1 MKVQVGCMKL
11 WVEGQLRIWFEVKF
25 RISQGGEKRRGE
37 KVRKIEGG
45 KRAEENFRLEKLGE
59 GRKEE
64 EGGKRTGNVVLK
76 E

>member
-1 MKVQVGCMKL
+1 MRVQVRCMKL
-11 WVEGQLRIWFEVKF
+11 WVEGKLCIWFEVNF

-45 KRAEENFRLEKLGE
+45 KRAERAFRLGKPGE

-64 EGGKRTGNVVLK
+64 EGKKRTENVVLK